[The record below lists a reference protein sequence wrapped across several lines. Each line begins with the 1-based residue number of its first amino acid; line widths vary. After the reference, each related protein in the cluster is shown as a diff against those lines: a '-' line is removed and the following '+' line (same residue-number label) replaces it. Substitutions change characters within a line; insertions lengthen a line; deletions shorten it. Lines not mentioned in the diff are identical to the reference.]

1 MKTIRFL
8 FVAVF
13 LFAVYSIAA
22 CVLTHTNPLTAIAT
36 AMFAGSSVVL
46 LDHLEET
53 LGTRRAER
61 DARIAEER
69 ARVWARRRL
78 SGGQW

>member
-1 MKTIRFL
+1 MKLLRFL

-46 LDHLEET
+46 VDYLEAEHNK
-53 LGTRRAER
+53 RIVAER
-61 DARIAEER
+61 RKQ
-69 ARVWARRRL
+69 WARRDRGWL
-78 SGGQW
+78 

>member
-1 MKTIRFL
+1 MKTIRIL

-46 LDHLEET
+46 VDYLD
-53 LGTRRAER
+53 AEHNK
-61 DARIAEER
+61 RIAQTREDVWER
-69 ARVWARRRL
+69 REGEML
-78 SGGQW
+78 

>member
-1 MKTIRFL
+1 MRFIHHT

-46 LDHLEET
+46 VDYLEAEHNK
-53 LGTRRAER
+53 RIVAER
-61 DARIAEER
+61 RKQ
-69 ARVWARRRL
+69 WARRDGEWL
-78 SGGQW
+78 

>member
-1 MKTIRFL
+1 MRFIHHA

-46 LDHLEET
+46 CDYLEAEV
-53 LGTRRAER
+53 GRRR